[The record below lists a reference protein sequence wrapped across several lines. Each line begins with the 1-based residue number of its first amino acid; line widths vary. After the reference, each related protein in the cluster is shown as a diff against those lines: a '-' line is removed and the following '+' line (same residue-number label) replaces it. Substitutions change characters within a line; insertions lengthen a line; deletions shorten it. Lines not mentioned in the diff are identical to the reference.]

1 MKHRAG
7 CDAKNQTCCFDNGRD
22 SDDDDDDFDD
32 FDDIDDF
39 KRKKRGHSNSGYYCG
54 CVKLRAGNLTT
65 ILAYVSYSLSLC
77 QLV

>member
-1 MKHRAG
+1 MKLRVG

-22 SDDDDDDFDD
+22 SDDDDDNFDD

-54 CVKLRAGNLTT
+54 CV
-65 ILAYVSYSLSLC
+65 
-77 QLV
+77 